1 MAGTLAWRMRTLEAA
16 TDLLH
21 RAATRSGLAELARAI
36 GFDSPLPLARE
47 TLTAFGI
54 ESVVRDAR
62 IARGHGCLRALLV
75 HGNGGPPVR
84 DLAAV
89 ISARLSRSAPHLLW
103 LLLVQRR
110 ASSDVV
116 LATWAPDRARP
127 RVSALV
133 VDTSHVHPSDA
144 ETVRALRDAGSELDV
159 LTHARWLEMLGR
171 ESLTRR
177 FYRTL
182 ERQVGEL
189 AASGVGHAT
198 EEQRSEL
205 ALLCV
210 SRLLFLSFLQSKG
223 WLDGDHDFLA
233 RTFTGCMSDGGGY
246 HQRVLL
252 PLFFGTLNTPV
263 GRRAPKARRLG
274 RIPFLNGGL
283 FSRTSTEQRCRQV
296 TFGDDSLGELFGELL
311 LRYRFSAREESD
323 CWTETAID
331 PEMLGRVFESLMA
344 SRDRRSSGSFYT
356 PQPLVASITRTALIE
371 ALAPRPSAIPDI
383 ERFINGMD
391 APAGTWQALLARLR
405 GLTVLDPA
413 CGSGAFLV
421 HVLETI
427 ALLARR
433 LGDDRPAD
441 AIRRS
446 VLASS
451 IFGVDVNPT
460 AAWLCELRLW
470 LSVVIESTETDP
482 LAAPPLPNLDHH
494 IRVGDALAGD
504 AFAHSGPVAGASAI
518 ARLRD
523 RYVRATGKR
532 KVVLARELERTE
544 RSVALA
550 RVNDALERCAHRRR
564 DLLVK
569 VRSPDLFGE
578 RHSPRGGEREALD
591 RERLRAREL
600 RAERRV
606 LTAGGPLPF
615 AFATRYPDVAARG
628 GFDVVLGNPPWV
640 RLRRIPSATRA
651 RLRHRFE
658 VLAHPAWEDGAA
670 AAAANGF
677 ASQPDLAA
685 VFLERSLALL
695 REDGVLALLLPSK
708 LWRSL
713 AGGGARRLLVAH
725 ARVTRVEDWS
735 EAPALFDAAAY
746 PSLVVGRK
754 NTTSSELGD
763 GAGLPLGLNE
773 RAQSTGR
780 AQANNCVSVQ
790 QSSPHAARRI
800 VASYHCGNEVLQWEV
815 SMEAMRLESDAAS
828 PWLLAPPRVRAAF
841 DLVRAA
847 GPSLNHSPLGRP
859 QLGVKCGCNEAF
871 VVTLLAT
878 HGRLATV
885 RSNGFVFHIER
896 ELLRPLVRGEGV
908 DAWRIA
914 DGSDRI
920 IWTHGSDGRPLAIV
934 PSKAFSW
941 LRRWRRRLRDRSDG
955 RNGAWW
961 SLFRTAAADD
971 ASPRVIWSDFGR
983 RPRAA
988 VIAAGDRTV
997 PLNSCYVVKCPSMDD
1012 ALTLAT
1018 LLNSSLAAAWLRL
1031 LAEPARGGYCRYL
1044 AWTVALL
1051 PLPQHWDRAV
1061 RALAPIGSRARNG
1074 QPATDAETL
1083 SIILDAYGVQLQ
1095 EIEPLISWSAR

>member
-1 MAGTLAWRMRTLEAA
+1 MRTLEAA
-16 TDLLH
+16 TELLH
-21 RAATRSGLAELARAI
+21 HAATRAGLAQLARAI
-36 GFDSPLPLARE
+36 GFDAPLPLARE
-47 TLTAFGI
+47 ALTALGI

-62 IARGHGCLRALLV
+62 IARGPGCRRALLV
-75 HGNGGPPVR
+75 NGSHDTPVR
-84 DLAAV
+84 ELTAV
-89 ISARLSRSAPHLLW
+89 IAARLSRAAPQLLW
-103 LLLVQRR
+103 LLLVQQRG
-110 ASSDVV
+110 SSDVV
-116 LATWAPDRARP
+116 LATWTPDRARP

-133 VDTSHVHPSDA
+133 VDSSHVHPSDA
-144 ETVRALRDAGSELDV
+144 EAVRALRDAGSELD
-159 LTHARWLEMLGR
+159 LLAHARWLAILGR

-182 ERQVGEL
+182 ERLVGEL
-189 AASGVGHAT
+189 AASGTGHAT
-198 EEQRSEL
+198 EAQRSEL

-233 RTFTGCMSDGGGY
+233 RTFTGCMTAGGGY

-252 PLFFGTLNTPV
+252 PLFFGTLNTPLR
-263 GRRAPKARRLG
+263 RRAPAARRLG
-274 RIPFLNGGL
+274 RVPFLNGGL

-296 TFGDDSLGELFGELL
+296 TFGDDTLGALFGELL

-323 CWTETAID
+323 SWTETAID

-356 PQPLVASITRTALIE
+356 PQPLVASVTRTALIE

-383 ERFINGMD
+383 ERFVDGMD
-391 APAGTWQALLARLR
+391 APPGTAHALLKRLR
-405 GLTVLDPA
+405 GLTLLDPA

-421 HVLETI
+421 HALETI

-433 LGDDRPAD
+433 LGDDRPVD

-482 LAAPPLPNLDHH
+482 LAAPTLPNLDHH

-504 AFAHSGPVAGASAI
+504 AFANSSPVAGASAI

-532 KVVLARELERTE
+532 KVALARELERRE

-550 RVNDALERCAHRRR
+550 RVDDALEWCAHRRR
-564 DLLVK
+564 DLLAK

-578 RHSPRGGEREALD
+578 RHAPLVGERDALD

-600 RAERRV
+600 RAERRA
-606 LTAGGPLPF
+606 LAGGGPLPF
-615 AFATRYPDVAARG
+615 AFATRYPDVASRG

-640 RLRRIPSATRA
+640 RLRRIPSAVRA
-651 RLRHRFE
+651 RLRQRFE
-658 VLAHPAWEDGAA
+658 VLAHPTWEKGAA
-670 AAAANGF
+670 AAGATGF

-685 VFLERSLALL
+685 LFLERSLALL
-695 REDGVLALLLPSK
+695 REDGVFALLLPSK

-713 AGGGARRLLVAH
+713 AGGGARRLLATS

-746 PSLVVGRK
+746 PSLVAGRK
-754 NTTSSELGD
+754 CTTASERSD
-763 GAGLPLGLNE
+763 GALLPLGRRE
-773 RAQSTGR
+773 RASSGSTRGTGR
-780 AQANNCVSVQ
+780 VPVHHT
-790 QSSPHAARRI
+790 SPHAGRQIA
-800 VASYHCGNEVLQWEV
+800 ASYHCGEEVHRWEM
-815 SMEAMRLESDAAS
+815 SMEALLLERDTES
-828 PWLLAPPRVRAAF
+828 PWLLAPPKVRAAF
-841 DLVRAA
+841 DLVRGA
-847 GPSLNHSPLGRP
+847 GPPLANSSLGRP

-871 VVTLLAT
+871 LVTLLAT

-885 RSNGFVFHIER
+885 RSNGFVFHVER

-908 DAWRIA
+908 GAWRLA
-914 DGSDRI
+914 DGCERI
-920 IWTHGSDGRPLAIV
+920 IWTHGTDGRPLAIV
-934 PSKAFSW
+934 PPKAFSW
-941 LRRWRRRLRDRSDG
+941 LRRWRPRLRDRSDG

-997 PLNSCYVVKCPSMDD
+997 PLNSCYVVKCPSMAD
-1012 ALTLAT
+1012 AVTLAT
-1018 LLNSSLAAAWLRL
+1018 LLNSPLAAAWLRL

-1051 PLPQHWDRAV
+1051 PLPQRWDRAV
-1061 RALAPIGSRARNG
+1061 RTLAPIGSRAHDG
-1074 QPATDAETL
+1074 EPASEVEIL
-1083 SIILDAYGVQLQ
+1083 STILDAYGVERH